1 VLFFFLVSGLFLIV
15 VPFVKESNT
24 ISKIFGI
31 ILGLFFIVLSVLCLI
46 RQVTDEIL
54 IRDNIISIQYNL
66 KGTIYSLNDN
76 LKVKMKTEIME
87 IRRPSSLGSDFII
100 VSLFL
105 LDRNKETTILQF
117 QMENSYSYNA
127 IKLGKELS
135 RIINDK
141 LAPSSVPT

>member
-1 VLFFFLVSGLFLIV
+1 
-15 VPFVKESNT
+15 
-24 ISKIFGI
+24 
-31 ILGLFFIVLSVLCLI
+31 
-46 RQVTDEIL
+46 
-54 IRDNIISIQYNL
+54 
-66 KGTIYSLNDN
+66 
-76 LKVKMKTEIME
+76 MKTEIME